1 MRRRQTEILSCAWDL
16 SVSPESFSLAP
27 AFFGEQAAHAQHKTV
42 SGTGAQKIHCDTGN
56 NGQTPDLYRS
66 MFCPTKLQVQS
77 LSIVQGF
84 HKSFSFVL
92 MNIAFPWIIERSERE
107 HCHLL
112 ISEEMKILGLPSNQ
126 NSEITESKLYGFT
139 FSGSLTRPSV
149 VYFSI
154 VCVERKQLQANSGV
168 KNELEKKFQSFFF
181 DL

>member
-1 MRRRQTEILSCAWDL
+1 MGIGSHRTEKVPKKSYLIGERSELRLLRDYIIVTLKMFSFLLTYQKLKHKEVQRCVMRRRQTEILSCAWDL

-92 MNIAFPWIIERSERE
+92 MNISHFHGSSSVASENTVFN
-107 HCHLL
+107 L
-112 ISEEMKILGLPSNQ
+112 KG
-126 NSEITESKLYGFT
+126 
-139 FSGSLTRPSV
+139 
-149 VYFSI
+149 
-154 VCVERKQLQANSGV
+154 RKFWGR
-168 KNELEKKFQSFFF
+168 
-181 DL
+181 